1 MKISMKT
8 LGVALLLVCQPVTTA
23 LAQSADPAIH
33 VQGSGEVSVKPDAFA
48 ITFVLEQKG
57 PTVSKLNKQLLADL
71 KSVVT
76 FLREE
81 GVKENRIQSM
91 QVRLNPWYESTP
103 QGREEKGFVL
113 SREVKVTHQG
123 IEDFDKLIDGVLT
136 RGVSRIQQFD
146 FIVTDKEKAYQKALI
161 NAVKDAKLRA
171 TLLAQEMGV
180 ALGQVMSLTESS
192 GGMPMPIMRAKSY
205 SEDAST
211 TLPGQ
216 QAISANVSVSFA
228 IQQAAEKAGE
238 KKAGKQD

>member
-1 MKISMKT
+1 MKLSFKT
-8 LGVALLLVCQPVTTA
+8 WSLALIFVCQPLSQAMAQVTK
-23 LAQSADPAIH
+23 PAVH

-57 PTVSKLNKQLLADL
+57 PTVAKLNQQMQADL

-91 QVRLNPWYESTP
+91 GVRLNPWYESSP
-103 QGREEKGFVL
+103 QGREEKGFIL

-123 IEDFDKLIDGVLT
+123 IEDFDSLIDGVLS

-146 FIVTDKEKAYQKALI
+146 FIVSDQEKAYQKALI
-161 NAVKDAKLRA
+161 AAVKDAKLRA

-180 ALGQVMSLTESS
+180 ALGKVLSVTESG
-192 GGMPMPIMRAKSY
+192 GGMPMPLMRAKGFA
-205 SEDAST
+205 EDASMS
-211 TLPGQ
+211 LPGQ

-228 IQQAAEKAGE
+228 IQTN
-238 KKAGKQD
+238 AGKQD